1 MSGCAWG
8 EPPILADAIA
18 TDRGT
23 EKLLI
28 TGGVRLRGRLR
39 VAGAKNSS
47 LAVIAAAALAP
58 DRSVLE
64 NVPMCRDVLTI
75 LEILRALGVR
85 AEFTSPGRLEL
96 DARGL
101 NDHVAP
107 YELCRQMRAS
117 IYVAGM
123 LLARLGRAQVPL
135 PGGCVIGSRPVDFHI
150 RGFEALGAQVV
161 TQHGF
166 LNAYGPR
173 LTPASYYVPRS
184 SVGTTINL
192 MLAASRT
199 PGATVL
205 QNVAREPEVVD
216 TAVFLSLMGARVRG
230 AGTSTITVEGT
241 PHLRG
246 ATYTIIPD
254 RIEAGTYLIAAAAT
268 RGDVLIEDLIS
279 EHLTALL
286 AKLVE
291 AGVAVE
297 SEPTGIRVRA
307 DADLRPVDVDTAPYP
322 GFPTDLHPQLAA
334 MLAVVAGRSVVR
346 ETIFESR
353 FGYVDE
359 LRRMGADIR
368 VEGDTV
374 IITGVPYLSGAPV
387 EAMDIRAGAALV
399 IAGLEGRGET
409 QITHLESIDRGYDGL
424 KEKLHA
430 LGARIDRIRA

>member
-1 MSGCAWG
+1 M
-8 EPPILADAIA
+8 
-18 TDRGT
+18 

-28 TGGVRLRGRLR
+28 AGGVRLRGRLR

-64 NVPMCRDVLTI
+64 NVPLCRDVLCI

-85 AEFTSPGRLEL
+85 AEFTAPGRLEL
-96 DARGL
+96 DARQL
-101 NDHVAP
+101 TDHVAP
-107 YELCRQMRAS
+107 YDLCRQMRAS
-117 IYVAGM
+117 IYVAGT
-123 LLARLGRAQVPL
+123 LLARLGRAEVPL

-150 RGFEALGAQVV
+150 RGFETLGAQVV

-166 LNAYGPR
+166 LKAYGPH
-173 LTPASYYVPRS
+173 LSAASYYVPRS

-192 MLAASRT
+192 MLAASRIRGST
-199 PGATVL
+199 IL

-241 PHLRG
+241 PDLRG

-268 RGDVLIEDLIS
+268 HGDVLIEDLIS
-279 EHLTALL
+279 EHVTAVL
-286 AKLVE
+286 AKLSE
-291 AGVAVE
+291 AGAAVE
-297 SEPTGIRVRA
+297 VEPTGVRVHA

-322 GFPTDLHPQLAA
+322 GFATDLHPQLVS
-334 MLAVVAGRSVVR
+334 MLAVVAGRSAVR

-374 IITGVPYLSGAPV
+374 IISGVPHLSGAPV
-387 EAMDIRAGAALV
+387 EAMDLRAGAALV
-399 IAGLEGRGET
+399 IAGLEARGET
-409 QITHLESIDRGYDGL
+409 QITHLENIDRGYEGL
-424 KEKLHA
+424 DEKLHA
-430 LGARIDRIRA
+430 LGAHVQRTRA

>member
-1 MSGCAWG
+1 M
-8 EPPILADAIA
+8 
-18 TDRGT
+18 
-23 EKLLI
+23 
-28 TGGVRLRGRLR
+28 
-39 VAGAKNSS
+39 
-47 LAVIAAAALAP
+47 IAAAALAP

-64 NVPMCRDVLTI
+64 NVPLCRDVLTM
-75 LEILRALGVR
+75 LEILRALGVQ
-85 AEFTSPGRLEL
+85 AEFTAPGRLEL
-96 DARGL
+96 DARQL
-101 NDHVAP
+101 TDHVAP

-123 LLARLGRAQVPL
+123 LLARVGRAQVPL

-150 RGFEALGAQVV
+150 RGFETLGAQVV

-166 LNAYGPR
+166 LKAYGPR
-173 LTPASYYVPRS
+173 LTAASYYVPRS

-205 QNVAREPEVVD
+205 QNAAREPEIVD

-241 PHLRG
+241 PSLRG
-246 ATYTIIPD
+246 ATYSIIPD

-268 RGDVLIEDLIS
+268 HGDVLIEDLIS
-279 EHLTALL
+279 EHVTALL
-286 AKLVE
+286 AKLTE
-291 AGVAVE
+291 AGVAVA
-297 SEPTGIRVRA
+297 SEPTGVRVRA

-322 GFPTDLHPQLAA
+322 GFATDLHPQFAA
-334 MLAVVAGRSVVR
+334 MLAVAAGRSSVR

-368 VEGDTV
+368 VEGDRV
-374 IITGVPYLSGAPV
+374 IIAGVPHLSGAPV
-387 EAMDIRAGAALV
+387 EAMDLRAGAALV
-399 IAGLEGRGET
+399 VAGLEARGET
-409 QITHLESIDRGYDGL
+409 QITRLESIDRGYEGL
-424 KEKLHA
+424 DQKLRA
-430 LGARIDRIRA
+430 LGARIERRPA

>member
-1 MSGCAWG
+1 M
-8 EPPILADAIA
+8 
-18 TDRGT
+18 
-23 EKLLI
+23 EKLHI
-28 TGGVRLRGRLR
+28 AGGVRLRGRLR

-58 DRSVLE
+58 ARSVLE
-64 NVPMCRDVLTI
+64 NVPLCRDVLCI

-85 AEFTSPGRLEL
+85 AEFTAPGRLEL
-96 DARGL
+96 DARQL
-101 NDHVAP
+101 TDHVAP
-107 YELCRQMRAS
+107 YDLCRQMRAS
-117 IYVAGM
+117 IYVAGT
-123 LLARLGRAQVPL
+123 LLARLGRAEVPL

-166 LNAYGPR
+166 LKAYGPH
-173 LTPASYYVPRS
+173 LSAASYYVPRS

-199 PGATVL
+199 RGSTIL

-241 PHLRG
+241 PDLRG

-254 RIEAGTYLIAAAAT
+254 RIEAGTYLIAAGAT
-268 RGDVLIEDLIS
+268 HGDVLIEDLIS
-279 EHLTALL
+279 EHVTAVL
-286 AKLVE
+286 AKLSE
-291 AGVAVE
+291 AGVGVE
-297 SEPTGIRVRA
+297 VEPTGVRVHA

-322 GFPTDLHPQLAA
+322 GFATDLHPQLVA
-334 MLAVVAGRSVVR
+334 MLAVVAGRSAVR

-374 IITGVPYLSGAPV
+374 IITGVPHLSGAPV
-387 EAMDIRAGAALV
+387 EAMDLRAGAALV
-399 IAGLEGRGET
+399 IAGLEAHGET
-409 QITHLESIDRGYDGL
+409 QITHLDNIDRGYEGL
-424 KEKLHA
+424 DEKLRA
-430 LGARIDRIRA
+430 LGAHVQRTRA

>member
-1 MSGCAWG
+1 M
-8 EPPILADAIA
+8 
-18 TDRGT
+18 
-23 EKLLI
+23 
-28 TGGVRLRGRLR
+28 
-39 VAGAKNSS
+39 AGAKNSS

-64 NVPMCRDVLTI
+64 NVPLCRDVLTM
-75 LEILRALGVR
+75 LEILRALGVQ
-85 AEFTSPGRLEL
+85 AEFTAPGRLEL
-96 DARGL
+96 DARQL
-101 NDHVAP
+101 TDHVAP

-123 LLARLGRAQVPL
+123 LLARVGRAQVPL

-150 RGFEALGAQVV
+150 RGFETLGAQVV

-166 LNAYGPR
+166 LKAYGPR
-173 LTPASYYVPRS
+173 LTAASYYVPRS

-205 QNVAREPEVVD
+205 QNAAREPEIVD
-216 TAVFLSLMGARVRG
+216 AAVFLSLMGARVRG

-241 PHLRG
+241 PTLRG
-246 ATYTIIPD
+246 ATYSIIPD

-268 RGDVLIEDLIS
+268 HGDVLIEDLIS
-279 EHLTALL
+279 EHVTALL
-286 AKLVE
+286 AKLTE
-291 AGVAVE
+291 AGVAVA
-297 SEPTGIRVRA
+297 SEPTGVRVRA

-322 GFPTDLHPQLAA
+322 GFATDLHPQFAA
-334 MLAVVAGRSVVR
+334 MLAVAAGRSSVR

-368 VEGDTV
+368 VEGDRV
-374 IITGVPYLSGAPV
+374 IIAGVPHLSGAPV
-387 EAMDIRAGAALV
+387 EAMDLRAGAALV
-399 IAGLEGRGET
+399 VAGLEARGET
-409 QITHLESIDRGYDGL
+409 QITRLESIDRGYEGL
-424 KEKLHA
+424 DQKLRA
-430 LGARIDRIRA
+430 LGARIERRPA

>member
-1 MSGCAWG
+1 M
-8 EPPILADAIA
+8 
-18 TDRGT
+18 
-23 EKLLI
+23 EKLRI
-28 TGGVRLRGRLR
+28 SGGVRLQGRLR

-64 NVPMCRDVLTI
+64 NVPLCRDVLTM

-85 AEFTSPGRLEL
+85 AEFTAPGRLEL
-96 DARGL
+96 DARQL
-101 NDHVAP
+101 TDHVAP

-123 LLARLGRAQVPL
+123 LLARVGRAQVPL

-150 RGFEALGAQVV
+150 RGFETLGAQVV

-166 LNAYGPR
+166 LKAYGPR
-173 LTPASYYVPRS
+173 LTAASYYVPRS

-205 QNVAREPEVVD
+205 QNAAREPEIVD

-241 PHLRG
+241 PTLRG

-268 RGDVLIEDLIS
+268 HGDVLIEDLVS
-279 EHLTALL
+279 GHVTPPL
-286 AKLVE
+286 AQ
-291 AGVAVE
+291 
-297 SEPTGIRVRA
+297 P
-307 DADLRPVDVDTAPYP
+307 
-322 GFPTDLHPQLAA
+322 
-334 MLAVVAGRSVVR
+334 
-346 ETIFESR
+346 
-353 FGYVDE
+353 
-359 LRRMGADIR
+359 
-368 VEGDTV
+368 
-374 IITGVPYLSGAPV
+374 
-387 EAMDIRAGAALV
+387 
-399 IAGLEGRGET
+399 
-409 QITHLESIDRGYDGL
+409 
-424 KEKLHA
+424 
-430 LGARIDRIRA
+430 

>member
-1 MSGCAWG
+1 M
-8 EPPILADAIA
+8 A
-18 TDRGT
+18 TNRGT
-23 EKLLI
+23 DKLLI
-28 TGGVRLRGRLR
+28 SGGARLQGRLR

-64 NVPMCRDVLTI
+64 NVPLCRDVLTM
-75 LEILRALGVR
+75 LEILRALGVQ
-85 AEFTSPGRLEL
+85 AEFTAPGRLEL
-96 DARGL
+96 DARQL
-101 NDHVAP
+101 TDHVAP

-123 LLARLGRAQVPL
+123 LLARVGRAQVPL

-150 RGFEALGAQVV
+150 RGFETLGAQVV

-166 LNAYGPR
+166 LKAYGPR
-173 LTPASYYVPRS
+173 LTAASYYVPRS

-205 QNVAREPEVVD
+205 QNAAREPEIVD

-241 PHLRG
+241 PSLRG
-246 ATYTIIPD
+246 ATYSIIPD

-268 RGDVLIEDLIS
+268 HGDVLIEDLIS
-279 EHLTALL
+279 EHVTALL
-286 AKLVE
+286 AKLTE
-291 AGVAVE
+291 AGVAVA
-297 SEPTGIRVRA
+297 SEPTGVRVRA

-322 GFPTDLHPQLAA
+322 GFATDLHPQFAA
-334 MLAVVAGRSVVR
+334 MLAVAAGRSSVR

-368 VEGDTV
+368 VEGDRV
-374 IITGVPYLSGAPV
+374 IIAGVPHLSGAPV
-387 EAMDIRAGAALV
+387 EAMDLRAGAALV
-399 IAGLEGRGET
+399 VAGLEARGET
-409 QITHLESIDRGYDGL
+409 QITRLESIDRGYEGL
-424 KEKLHA
+424 DQKLRA
-430 LGARIDRIRA
+430 LGARIERRPA